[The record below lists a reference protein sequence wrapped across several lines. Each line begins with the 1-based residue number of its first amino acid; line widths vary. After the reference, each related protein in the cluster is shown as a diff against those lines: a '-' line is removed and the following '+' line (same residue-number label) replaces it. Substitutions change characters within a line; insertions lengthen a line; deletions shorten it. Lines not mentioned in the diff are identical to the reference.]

1 MDRTKAEEIF
11 LKGSKDAVTSD
22 EVKELEAKLKK
33 RKLSV
38 AEAEERLKKAKR
50 AVARY
55 SAGES

>member
-1 MDRTKAEEIF
+1 MKAEEIF

-33 RKLSV
+33 RKLS
-38 AEAEERLKKAKR
+38 AEEAEERLKKATR

-55 SAGES
+55 SAGEG